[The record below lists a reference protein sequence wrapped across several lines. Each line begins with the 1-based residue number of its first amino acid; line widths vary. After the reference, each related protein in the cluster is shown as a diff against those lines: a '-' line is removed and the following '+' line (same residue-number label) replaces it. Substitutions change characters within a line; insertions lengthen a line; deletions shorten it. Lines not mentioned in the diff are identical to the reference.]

1 MYSYQ
6 FIGEEIGRYQE
17 KNQGCVGFGLKFHFV
32 ILDSTRVLLIGT
44 EVGMRKLL
52 NTIYVTNE
60 LAYLC
65 LDGENLVCKVEDED
79 KFRIPFD
86 NVENIVC
93 FNYIGCSPALMGKC
107 VGKCIPINFVSPQG
121 KFLAKVCGETKGNV
135 FLRVAQI
142 DCFREHGLTL
152 AQNTMA
158 AKFCNTRQVI
168 KRTLHDNANLRD
180 DLEIQETLSILEES
194 VEKVFQAQDLERI
207 IGIEGN
213 CAKNYFSIF
222 SKLITNQ
229 RVPFSFELRTKHP
242 PLDPVNA
249 LLSFVYTLFTNE
261 FAAALETV
269 GLDSYIGFC
278 HALRSGRSSLA
289 CDLVE
294 EARCI
299 VERFVLTLLNL
310 QIIGEEDFEKQI
322 SGAVWLNE
330 DGRKKVLT
338 RWQEKKRTDIVHPF
352 LKQKIPLGLL
362 PYVQSNLLAKYVR
375 GDIDEYPCYL
385 MK

>member
-1 MYSYQ
+1 
-6 FIGEEIGRYQE
+6 
-17 KNQGCVGFGLKFHFV
+17 
-32 ILDSTRVLLIGT
+32 
-44 EVGMRKLL
+44 MRKFL
-52 NTIYVTNE
+52 NTVYITNE
-60 LAYLC
+60 AAYLS
-65 LDGENLVCKVEDED
+65 LDGENIVCKIDGDE
-79 KFRIPFD
+79 KLRIPFD
-86 NVENIVC
+86 NVESVVC
-93 FNYIGCSPALMGKC
+93 FSYVGCSPALMGKC
-107 VGKCIPINFVSPQG
+107 VSKTIPISFISPQG
-121 KFLAKVCGETKGNV
+121 KFLAKVYGETKGNV

-142 DCFREHGLTL
+142 DCFRDNGLQL

-158 AKFCNTRQVI
+158 AKFSNTRQLI
-168 KRTLHDNANLRD
+168 RRTLHDNPNLRKD
-180 DLEIQETLSILEES
+180 EEIKTVLEVLSQGIDKVFAAQSLEE
-194 VEKVFQAQDLERI
+194 V

-213 CAKNYFSIF
+213 CAQNYFSIF
-222 SKLITNQ
+222 NKLITNQ
-229 RVPFSFELRTKHP
+229 KVQFTFELRTKRP

-249 LLSFVYTLFTNE
+249 MLSFVYTLATNE

-278 HALRSGRSSLA
+278 HALRSGRNSLA

-310 QIIGEEDFEKQI
+310 QIIGENDFEEQI

-330 DGRKKVLT
+330 EGRRKVLT
-338 RWQEKKRTDIVHPF
+338 KWQEKKRTDMIHPY
-352 LKQKIPLGLL
+352 LNQKIPFGLL

-375 GDIDEYPCYL
+375 GDIDEYPSYL